1 MKLNKF
7 LTIIIIFSFFISGC
21 TSVKE
26 TLSGQKKQNSDEF
39 LVKKKN
45 PLVLPP
51 NFDDLPQPQEE
62 NNDKENENKNIDL
75 SKVLNEKKNKDNDVK
90 RKNNSLEKSI
100 SEILKNN

>member
-1 MKLNKF
+1 MNYFLIKKQMKLNKF

-62 NNDKENENKNIDL
+62 NNDKIKQI
-75 SKVLNEKKNKDNDVK
+75 LN
-90 RKNNSLEKSI
+90 NNNLY
-100 SEILKNN
+100 LWFYLW